1 MINYSKFLE
10 EKLNEYGQNLIEK
23 GYKIKVFNERA
34 ITGGYTEEIS
44 DLLGED
50 GNIYFRSDTI
60 YVVIKYLKGSI
71 YLDSTEIPIV
81 IYAYSEN
88 GSFDLTKQLI
98 DNFSQNN
105 NLAECEIEWIDEQNN
120 VSLRKARQTFSTP
133 VVQEN
138 FLNIG
143 PAFKSMV
150 QLSGGLSIFFDV
162 NDIKDVYNYT
172 FDENGNIIKNEKI
185 EFYQSSIEWQISPDI
200 QPSISKK
207 FSKTLP
213 KFAHATMTLSVP
225 FKQGSDFNN
234 AILNH
239 LSLEN
244 GKENIL
250 QYGENI
256 SYWDDIGNME
266 SLKPFYF
273 KIIMKSGF
281 IIRWVMQVHSI
292 SLVSVKGGLPTLSLV
307 FGY

>member
-1 MINYSKFLE
+1 MVDYSEFLE
-10 EKLNEYGQNLIEK
+10 NKLNEYGQNLIEA

-34 ITGGYTEEIS
+34 ITGGYTEEIA

-98 DNFSQNN
+98 DNFAQNN
-105 NLAECEIEWIDEQNN
+105 NLEECEIKWIDEQNTIT
-120 VSLRKARQTFSTP
+120 SRLARQTFSTP
-133 VVQEN
+133 VIQDN

-143 PAFKSMV
+143 PTFKSMI
-150 QLSGGLSIFFDV
+150 QLTGNLSIFFDV
-162 NDIKDVYNYT
+162 NDIKELYNCT
-172 FDENGNIIKNEKI
+172 FDENGNVSKEKI
-185 EFYQSSIEWQISPDI
+185 EFYQSSIAWHISPDT
-200 QPSISKK
+200 QPSISNKY
-207 FSKTLP
+207 SKTIP
-213 KFAHATMTLSVP
+213 KFAYVTLTLSVP
-225 FKQGSDFNN
+225 FKQNNDFNN
-234 AILNH
+234 IVLKH

-244 GKENIL
+244 GKEQIDARD
-250 QYGENI
+250 NI
-256 SYWDDIGNME
+256 SYWEDKGNMD

-273 KIIMKSGF
+273 KIVMKSGF
-281 IIRWVMQVHSI
+281 IIRWVMYLNNI
-292 SLVSVKGGLPTLSLV
+292 DLVSVKGGLPTLSLV